1 MLGELVPQGG
11 GDPIPLLQPKL
22 MIGRRSSC
30 DIVLIFPNIS
40 SQHCELELID
50 GYWQVRDLQ
59 SRNGVKV
66 NGDRVTTRFLRPG
79 DDLAI
84 AKNHYRIQYE
94 PSGDAPPPPEEDP
107 FAMSLLEKAG
117 LEKAA
122 DERRN
127 RPRLPPVARNAPT
140 QDKFN
145 ADEDAAMDWLMG
157 D

>member
-1 MLGELVPQGG
+1 MLGELIPQGG
-11 GDPIPLLQPKL
+11 GDSIPLLQKKL
-22 MIGRRSSC
+22 VIGRRSSC
-30 DIVLIFPNIS
+30 DIVLTFPNIS

-66 NGDRVTTRFLRPG
+66 NGDRVATRFLRPG

-84 AKNHYRIQYE
+84 ATNHYRVQFE
-94 PSGDAPPPPEEDP
+94 PAEDAPPPPEEDP
-107 FAMSLLEKAG
+107 FSMSLLEKAG
-117 LEKAA
+117 LEKSEN
-122 DERRN
+122 DRKK
-127 RPRLPPVARNAPT
+127 RPRLPPAAKNAPK
-140 QDKFN
+140 QEQFH